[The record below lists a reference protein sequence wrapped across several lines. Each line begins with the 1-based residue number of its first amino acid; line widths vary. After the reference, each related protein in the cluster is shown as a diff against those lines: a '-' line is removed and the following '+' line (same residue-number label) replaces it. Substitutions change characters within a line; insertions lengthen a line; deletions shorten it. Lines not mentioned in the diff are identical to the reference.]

1 LLVYLGGRPGDPSV
15 LEAAFPADSLNGWIE
30 SGEVPP
36 FVIVEVTFAVIEGD
50 PEHWSSK
57 RNEAF
62 LTSEANGELRSYCR
76 EHLKA
81 GPGPDAISIQGFS
94 FGARGVL
101 HHALRFPDR
110 FASAIS
116 TAFVSDYALEE
127 EQAIALENRDAI
139 LESGILIRLTIGSE
153 DEWVTG
159 RGRRASYLI
168 HEFLDAQGI
177 PHEFELLPG
186 VGHDV
191 YESSFHKRPEG
202 GLIGLEELRFHAA
215 AWRKPRG

>member
-1 LLVYLGGRPGDPSV
+1 VRVEYSIPCW
-15 LEAAFPADSLNGWIE
+15 FIW
-30 SGEVPP
+30 GEGQATLACWP

-62 LTSEANGELRSYCR
+62 LTSDETGELRSYCQ

-110 FASAIS
+110 FASAVS
-116 TAFVSDYALEE
+116 SAFVSDYALEE

-139 LESGILIRLTIGSE
+139 
-153 DEWVTG
+153 
-159 RGRRASYLI
+159 
-168 HEFLDAQGI
+168 Q
-177 PHEFELLPG
+177 G

-191 YESSFHKRPEG
+191 YEISFHKRPEG
-202 GLIGLEELRFHAA
+202 GLNGLEELKFHAA
-215 AWRKPRG
+215 AWRRTRG